1 MIFIKLWKEGHQ
13 RQSFKQKQNDLVAF
27 HILHS
32 LLLPDISFISV
43 FFWNH
48 FYRNGT
54 IRISLLTKD
63 ILWRIEKWMDNKNQH
78 VSYAELCNN
87 VCLFTIKIYNYI
99 FYNVIVSKG
108 LLLRYL
114 TLQDMCHNGNNSF
127 IFRFIV
133 LTMRK
138 VRPLLF
144 ISKESYQILGC
155 EQ

>member
-1 MIFIKLWKEGHQ
+1 
-13 RQSFKQKQNDLVAF
+13 
-27 HILHS
+27 
-32 LLLPDISFISV
+32 
-43 FFWNH
+43 
-48 FYRNGT
+48 
-54 IRISLLTKD
+54 
-63 ILWRIEKWMDNKNQH
+63 MDNKDKY
-78 VSYAELCNN
+78 VSYAGFDLIMY
-87 VCLFTIKIYNYI
+87 VCLPSKIYNYI
-99 FYNVIVSKG
+99 FYNVIVAKG

>member
-48 FYRNGT
+48 LYRNGT
-54 IRISLLTKD
+54 IRISMLTKD
-63 ILWRIEKWMDNKNQH
+63 ILWRIEKWMDNKNEY
-78 VSYAELCNN
+78 VFLTIY
-87 VCLFTIKIYNYI
+87 VCLPSKIYNYI
-99 FYNVIVSKG
+99 LYNVIVSKG
-108 LLLRYL
+108 LVLRYL

>member
-54 IRISLLTKD
+54 IRISMLTKD
-63 ILWRIEKWMDNKNQH
+63 ILWRIEKWMDNKYEY
-78 VSYAELCNN
+78 VSYAELLMY
-87 VCLFTIKIYNYI
+87 VCLPSKIYNYV
-99 FYNVIVSKG
+99 FYVVIVPKG

>member
-1 MIFIKLWKEGHQ
+1 
-13 RQSFKQKQNDLVAF
+13 
-27 HILHS
+27 
-32 LLLPDISFISV
+32 
-43 FFWNH
+43 
-48 FYRNGT
+48 
-54 IRISLLTKD
+54 
-63 ILWRIEKWMDNKNQH
+63 MDNENEY
-78 VSYAELCNN
+78 VLCA
-87 VCLFTIKIYNYI
+87 VVIYI
-99 FYNVIVSKG
+99 VFYKVIVSKG
-108 LLLRYL
+108 LQLRCL